1 MIIPERIKAGLTF
14 SIRLTSTALP
24 APDWSALLL
33 LRGPGAIDVSAT
45 PDVSQHLFR
54 VNAEDTALWVAGV
67 YGWSIRA
74 QRGDDVVE
82 VGNGQTTIEGDFAA
96 SAPGADL
103 RSHAQKVL
111 AALDAVIEN
120 RATLDQQK
128 YTINNRELWRTPL
141 PELLAF
147 RNQYRAQVR
156 AELARARGNTS
167 LFRQHKVTF

>member
-1 MIIPERIKAGLTF
+1 MIVPDLIKAGLTF
-14 SIRLTSTALP
+14 SFRMTATANP
-24 APDWSALLL
+24 APDWSAVLL
-33 LRGPGAIDVSAT
+33 LRGPASIDVPASA
-45 PDVSQHLFR
+45 DGAQHLFR
-54 VNAEDTALWVAGV
+54 VDAVETAPWAAGV

-74 QRGDDVVE
+74 ERGVDLVE
-82 VGNGQTTIEGDFAA
+82 VCCGQTTIAADFAA
-96 SAPGADL
+96 AAPGVDL

-111 AALDAVIEN
+111 AALEAVIEN

-156 AELARARGNTS
+156 AEQARARGNTS
-167 LFRQHKVTF
+167 LFRQHKVAF